1 MSDEHDWLGDLP
13 GVKDIQD
20 AAGITY
26 PRRAR
31 LRFEGATVADDP
43 VNGRT
48 VVSVPGS
55 GAPEPPSYLF
65 LTSTDTVTLNDDLYA
80 GRPPGGTLLIIRFI
94 GPGEKK
100 IVFGTMA
107 SSVGVMVLVY
117 KSAANSSIVIEPTES
132 LTWRG
137 SSSPET
143 IVPAISDEQSFLFSF
158 IGNDGDFV
166 LTPRI
171 NGAVGTALLADGA
184 VTNDKMANI
193 AAGTILGNVTG
204 GSGAPA
210 ANAPNDYVFASDG
223 FSLKVAPQHV
233 AALSSIADSGD
244 DSTSATLG
252 SDGIYL
258 FTVLATATG
267 SGGSYLVAY
276 KVRGQLSSGTLT
288 LGTPVPIE
296 ADDTGDIDL
305 SFADDSGALEVTV
318 SNTSGATVNARVA
331 VGWLFC
337 PVPAAP

>member
-55 GAPEPPSYLF
+55 GA
-65 LTSTDTVTLNDDLYA
+65 
-80 GRPPGGTLLIIRFI
+80 
-94 GPGEKK
+94 
-100 IVFGTMA
+100 
-107 SSVGVMVLVY
+107 
-117 KSAANSSIVIEPTES
+117 
-132 LTWRG
+132 
-137 SSSPET
+137 
-143 IVPAISDEQSFLFSF
+143 
-158 IGNDGDFV
+158 
-166 LTPRI
+166 
-171 NGAVGTALLADGA
+171 
-184 VTNDKMANI
+184 
-193 AAGTILGNVTG
+193 
-204 GSGAPA
+204 
-210 ANAPNDYVFASDG
+210 APNDYVFANDG

-233 AALSSIADSGD
+233 ATLSSIADSGD
-244 DSTSATLG
+244 DSTAATLG

-258 FTVLATATG
+258 FTVIATATG

-318 SNTSGATVNARVA
+318 SNTSGVTVNALVA